1 MQPEPLEDRIE
12 RLERDIRRLRGHHRR
27 TVLVVTLV
35 AFLGSTLLYA
45 IPHSFSTGDIIS
57 ASEINDNFS
66 FLNARTWSLNGS
78 DLYFSSGNVGIGTD
92 TPTTALSVAG
102 QITDADGYVVSH
114 ATAGTRIESGQQSY
128 SWPGAVATGTINFT
142 TAFSATPQILLT
154 SQTFPL
160 YCTISSSTTT
170 GFGWRCVEN
179 ISGTVVGV
187 PSTQSFNWLAIGN

>member
-27 TVLVVTLV
+27 TLLVVTLV

-114 ATAGTRIESGQQSY
+114 ATAGTRIESGKQTNA
-128 SWPGAVATGTINFT
+128 PGSGTAGTVNFMTTFAATPNVFLSSETDSFYCQVTATNANSFNWKCTHITGAIMGLTGTEFH
-142 TAFSATPQILLT
+142 
-154 SQTFPL
+154 
-160 YCTISSSTTT
+160 
-170 GFGWRCVEN
+170 
-179 ISGTVVGV
+179 
-187 PSTQSFNWLAIGN
+187 WLAIGN